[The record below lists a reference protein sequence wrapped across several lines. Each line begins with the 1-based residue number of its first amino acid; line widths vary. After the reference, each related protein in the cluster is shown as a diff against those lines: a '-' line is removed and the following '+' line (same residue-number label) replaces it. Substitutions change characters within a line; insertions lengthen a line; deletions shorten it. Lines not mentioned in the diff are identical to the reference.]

1 MFFSVLFVKFG
12 GGVCKVV
19 FNFIQ
24 ESAIQMKS
32 IIIAL
37 FTHVCLLFVCSLLL
51 LLFFLNGKRNN

>member
-1 MFFSVLFVKFG
+1 MFFSVLFVKFGGG

-37 FTHVCLLFVCSLLL
+37 FTHVGLSSVCLFVVV
-51 LLFFLNGKRNN
+51 FFFKW